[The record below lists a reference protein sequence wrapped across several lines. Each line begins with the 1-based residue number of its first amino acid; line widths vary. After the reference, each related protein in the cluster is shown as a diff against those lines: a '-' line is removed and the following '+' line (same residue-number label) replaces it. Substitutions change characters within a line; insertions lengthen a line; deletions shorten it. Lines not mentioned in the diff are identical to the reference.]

1 MDDYSAAENDTYE
14 LAGRGASATGYFSES
29 DAFIVLKGSK
39 ISQNE
44 TEGIPLNI
52 SEKRKEL
59 ITSGVISDF
68 CFVKDYE
75 FTSVS
80 TAAAVILGRSSNG
93 RKEWTKIDGRT
104 VAQTG
109 H

>member
-1 MDDYSAAENDTYE
+1 MDDYSDAENDTYE

-59 ITSGVISDF
+59 ITSGVISG
-68 CFVKDYE
+68 

>member
-1 MDDYSAAENDTYE
+1 MKIKDV
-14 LAGRGASATGYFSES
+14 
-29 DAFIVLKGSK
+29 IGSK

-68 CFVKDYE
+68 VFVKDYE